1 MRRRELPKVTRD
13 LLRAQRAYKS
23 GTYCRTGE
31 ACWGCVANIIG
42 SDSMAEKLA
51 FACAAYLGIKMPDY
65 TEAALSLS
73 LDGAD
78 IADLP

>member
-1 MRRRELPKVTRD
+1 
-13 LLRAQRAYKS
+13 
-23 GTYCRTGE
+23 
-31 ACWGCVANIIG
+31 
-42 SDSMAEKLA
+42 MAEKLA